1 MLVNGT
7 LKRAGLESFPTVSLP
22 PAASFPFRIVFDETL
37 GTLLVSDGTSW
48 QTFGGTGAI
57 TFPTGVPASP
67 AGIIVDT
74 FGIATYAKLFEKHRF
89 QANGVYSVKT
99 EVDGP
104 LLFDFAAQIT
114 SVWIQSKTAG
124 SGGTTQIDLKVATT
138 SGGSYS
144 SILST
149 SGFITS
155 AAASGIWTDSGAVI
169 SAQVG
174 VTKPV
179 LSVTSIP
186 AGAALRMDILQA
198 MSGARDCSAT
208 VFYKEIP

>member
-74 FGIATYAKLFEKHRF
+74 FGIATDAKLFEK
-89 QANGVYSVKT
+89 VKY
-99 EVDGP
+99 
-104 LLFDFAAQIT
+104 
-114 SVWIQSKTAG
+114 
-124 SGGTTQIDLKVATT
+124 
-138 SGGSYS
+138 SYS
-144 SILST
+144 LIIAKMYSS
-149 SGFITS
+149 F
-155 AAASGIWTDSGAVI
+155 VI
-169 SAQVG
+169 
-174 VTKPV
+174 
-179 LSVTSIP
+179 
-186 AGAALRMDILQA
+186 
-198 MSGARDCSAT
+198 
-208 VFYKEIP
+208 